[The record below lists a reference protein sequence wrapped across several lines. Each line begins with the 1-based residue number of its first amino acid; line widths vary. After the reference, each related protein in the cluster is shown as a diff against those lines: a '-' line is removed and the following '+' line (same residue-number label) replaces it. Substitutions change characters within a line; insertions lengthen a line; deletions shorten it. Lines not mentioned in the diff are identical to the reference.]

1 MYLATLSDLANEPV
15 LIWDELVATARSAIK
30 VSSESPDLCEI
41 MVLKLFFWAKSI
53 TFKVSVKVPI
63 WFSFIRI
70 EFADFVSI
78 PFLSLFSLV
87 TNRSSPTICTFF
99 PISEVIFF
107 HAFQSSSA
115 KGSSMDF
122 IGYFETIFL

>member
-15 LIWDELVATARSAIK
+15 LIWDELVATARSAMK

-63 WFSFIRI
+63 WFSFIKI
-70 EFADFVSI
+70 EFADFASI

-99 PISEVIFF
+99 PISEVIFL
-107 HAFQSSSA
+107 HAFQSS
-115 KGSSMDF
+115 
-122 IGYFETIFL
+122 